1 MDTNLNKLL
10 VMQVIR
16 VLNRITFRSVIS
28 VFSVAYLLVLMAGC
42 GDNEPAETSES
53 MTGQADTYMS
63 NPDGKALFDL
73 YCIGCHG
80 AGPGNPGTQRLE
92 ERLSADQA
100 PLLDR
105 DNLQPDY
112 VKLVVREGFKLMPP
126 FRPSEITDEQL
137 DLMTDYITG
146 ENH

>member
-1 MDTNLNKLL
+1 MTGYRHAAFLAVLLL
-10 VMQVIR
+10 V
-16 VLNRITFRSVIS
+16 
-28 VFSVAYLLVLMAGC
+28 AGC
-42 GDNEPAETSES
+42 GNDETTGTDEPAEEH
-53 MTGQADTYMS
+53 TGMQMS
-63 NPDGKALFDL
+63 DLDGKALFEL

-146 ENH
+146 GGN